1 MIIRNIKHR
10 DLARLCRGEKTKG
23 LRKSTAQKLEDML
36 HFLDE
41 MSGPVELFQF
51 PHWRPH
57 RLKGQGRGIERWSL
71 SVTGNWRLTFRIEDD
86 EITEI
91 DFTDYH

>member
-1 MIIRNIKHR
+1 MKIGTIKHR
-10 DLARLCRGEKTKG
+10 DLARLYREDEMKG
-23 LRKSTAQKLEDML
+23 LRRATARKLAKML
-36 HFLDE
+36 NFLEVMD
-41 MSGPVELFQF
+41 GPEELFQF
-51 PHWRPH
+51 PQWRPH

-71 SVTGNWRLTFRIEDD
+71 SVTGNWRLTFRIDED